1 MDREVTKI
9 WWHWNWRIRVSKYK
23 SLKWLDISEIVVS
36 NKFFFDKQDFKYLIG
51 YKYRKEIRPWCIL
64 FIEMS
69 IYKRYSVKA
78 KCVYFMIKVFWWLYG
93 NLGKT

>member
-51 YKYRKEIRPWCIL
+51 YK
-64 FIEMS
+64 
-69 IYKRYSVKA
+69 
-78 KCVYFMIKVFWWLYG
+78 
-93 NLGKT
+93 